1 MSVQELITLNS
12 QENNGR
18 GISCVKDIITYLQSI
33 QIEKAKLTY
42 QHDGD
47 KMYLYPKI
55 QEWFYNN
62 FGCRTHLK
70 IGCQS
75 ELCKSLKI
83 YNDKKL

>member
-12 QENNGR
+12 QENNGH

-33 QIEKAKLTY
+33 QIERAKITY

-47 KMYLYPKI
+47 KISSYPKI

-62 FGCRTHLK
+62 FGCRLHLK
-70 IGCQS
+70 IDCQS
-75 ELCKSLKI
+75 ELCKMLKI